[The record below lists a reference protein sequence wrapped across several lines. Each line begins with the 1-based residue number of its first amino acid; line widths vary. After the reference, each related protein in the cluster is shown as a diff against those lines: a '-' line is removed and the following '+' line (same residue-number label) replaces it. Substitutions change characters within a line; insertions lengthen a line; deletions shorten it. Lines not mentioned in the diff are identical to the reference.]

1 MMLTTPRQR
10 TFLVSVAVA
19 VIAVIGR
26 VLAYMGIA
34 TSIFPAEGFAL
45 LLVGYLVLLAGN
57 LIEGL

>member
-1 MMLTTPRQR
+1 MMLTAPRQR

-19 VIAVIGR
+19 IIAVIGR

-34 TSIFPAEGFAL
+34 VSIFPTEGFAL